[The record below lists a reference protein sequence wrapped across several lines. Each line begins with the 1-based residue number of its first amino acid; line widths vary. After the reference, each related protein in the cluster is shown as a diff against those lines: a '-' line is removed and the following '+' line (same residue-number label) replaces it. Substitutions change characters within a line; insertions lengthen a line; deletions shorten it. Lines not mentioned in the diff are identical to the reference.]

1 VTPFTLGSMRALDS
15 PGQMQAV
22 LDAAVAAGI
31 RHVET
36 APAYGPAEAFLGQA
50 LQRLQARD
58 PISRAALVITS
69 KLLPGLG
76 WREGQEQLLALLR
89 RLAIPRLDN
98 LAVHGLN
105 RPEHLDWALR
115 GEGRELLAWA
125 EGEGLVQQVGFS
137 SHGATALIEAALA
150 SGRFGFCSL
159 HLHLFDPERL
169 PLARA
174 ALAAGLGVMAISPAD
189 KGGRLYD
196 PPAELLADCAPFHP
210 LELAYRFLL
219 DQGIS
224 TLTLG
229 AAQPG
234 DLIWAAALQAGP
246 GSSGDG
252 SRCSPT
258 ADLLPSPAA
267 SPGCPAAGRLP
278 SPAAPP
284 GCRASVPLASAVGRG
299 PLPAGANPAMP
310 SPSVDAPAAAPA
322 AATTAAATTA
332 AATTAAAT
340 ATAGAAAATAPAAGG
355 EPSDTPPA
363 QVAPTAQPETAS
375 PQPSWLSPAHR
386 DALER
391 LAAAARQRLGA
402 DQCGQCRQ
410 CLPCPQQLPIPTLL
424 RLRNLALGHGMQA
437 FASER
442 YSLIGRAG
450 HWWEQVDA
458 GACERCGDCL
468 PRCPLQ
474 LPIPDLLADTH
485 RRLAAPPRR
494 RLWG

>member
-1 VTPFTLGSMRALDS
+1 MTPFTLGTMRALDS
-15 PGQMQAV
+15 PAQMAAV
-22 LDAAVAAGI
+22 LEAALAAGI

-50 LQRLQARD
+50 LRRLEQAD
-58 PISRAALVITS
+58 AALRQELVLTS
-69 KLLPGLG
+69 KLLPGCSL
-76 WREGQEQLLALLR
+76 EQGQGQLRALLT

-105 RPEHLDWALR
+105 TPEHLDWALR
-115 GEGRELLAWA
+115 GDGRELLAWA
-125 EGEGLVQQVGFS
+125 EGEGLVGQLGFS
-137 SHGATALIEAALA
+137 SHGSFDLIEQALA

-159 HLHLFDPERL
+159 HLHLFDQERL
-169 PLARA
+169 PLAHA
-174 ALAAGLGVMAISPAD
+174 ALAGGIGVMAISPAD

-196 PPAELLADCAPFHP
+196 PPPELLADCAPFHP

-234 DLIWAAALQAGP
+234 DLDWARAIPAGSGGGGGGGRP
-246 GSSGDG
+246 SPDSSEVGSSQPGAVAS
-252 SRCSPT
+252 SRS
-258 ADLLPSPAA
+258 L
-267 SPGCPAAGRLP
+267 AGE
-278 SPAAPP
+278 
-284 GCRASVPLASAVGRG
+284 
-299 PLPAGANPAMP
+299 
-310 SPSVDAPAAAPA
+310 
-322 AATTAAATTA
+322 
-332 AATTAAAT
+332 
-340 ATAGAAAATAPAAGG
+340 AAGG
-355 EPSDTPPA
+355 AVPCPAPPPVVPHAAWLTP
-363 QVAPTAQPETAS
+363 E
-375 PQPSWLSPAHR
+375 HR
-386 DALER
+386 LALER
-391 LAAAARQRLGA
+391 LEAAGRKRLA
-402 DQCGQCRQ
+402 ESRCGQCRQ
-410 CLPCPQQLPIPTLL
+410 CLPCPNEVPIPALL
-424 RLRNLALGHGMQA
+424 RLRNLAVGHGMVP

-458 GACERCGDCL
+458 SACLRCGACL